1 MTNRTRHMTE
11 HSPQSSHDI
20 FKRIRQPLFHSR
32 LPALGLVLI
41 VAFGIVLLAAAI
53 TQAPVSLSVGTPV
66 RVANV
71 GEQELNI
78 RSLPGIANSQVL
90 FRAAEGSAFR
100 IIGGPRQADGFTWWH
115 IQDPLSQLAGW
126 AAADYLQAYQVE
138 TGQ

>member
-1 MTNRTRHMTE
+1 MTNRL
-11 HSPQSSHDI
+11 Q
-20 FKRIRQPLFHSR
+20 
-32 LPALGLVLI
+32 ALGLALI
-41 VAFGIVLLAAAI
+41 VTLGTVLRAAAI
-53 TQAPVSLSVGTPV
+53 AQAPGSLSVGAQV

-78 RSLPGIANSQVL
+78 RSLPSIANSQVL

-100 IIGGPRQADGFTWWH
+100 IIGGPRQADGFSWWH

-126 AAADYLQAYQVE
+126 AAADYLQAYRVE

>member
-1 MTNRTRHMTE
+1 MTNRL
-11 HSPQSSHDI
+11 Q
-20 FKRIRQPLFHSR
+20 
-32 LPALGLVLI
+32 ALGLALI
-41 VAFGIVLLAAAI
+41 VTFGIVLLAAAI
-53 TQAPVSLSVGTPV
+53 TQAPVSLSVGAPV

-90 FRAAEGSAFR
+90 FRAPDGSAFR

-126 AAADYLQAYQVE
+126 AAADYLQTYQIE